1 MASGAKGLTFS
12 APAWRLGRRALP
24 DHPRPLV
31 MGIVNLT
38 PDSFYPDSRYP
49 TPEQAVTSAMTFV
62 AEGADILDLGAE
74 SSRPGAEPV
83 GAAEEQRRLLP
94 VLAELRRHTQVP
106 VTVDTIRAETAQLCL
121 DAGADGVNDITAC
134 TADPE
139 MLSVAVA
146 NDCGLV
152 LMHMQGTPRTM
163 QADPSYE
170 DVVGEVTAYLAQRTE
185 AAIRAGVAPENILI
199 DPGIGFGKTV
209 AHNLTLLAHLEH
221 IGCGRPVLVG
231 ASRKSFI
238 GALTGAAVEQRLGGS
253 LAALSAAY
261 QAGVKVVRVHDVFQT
276 VQFLDTLAAIALA
289 RTSRS

>member
-1 MASGAKGLTFS
+1 
-12 APAWRLGRRALP
+12 
-24 DHPRPLV
+24 
-31 MGIVNLT
+31 
-38 PDSFYPDSRYP
+38 
-49 TPEQAVTSAMTFV
+49 MTLV

-83 GAAEEQRRLLP
+83 GAAEEQSRLLP
-94 VLAELRRHTQVP
+94 VLAELRRQTQVP
-106 VTVDTIRAETAQLCL
+106 LTVDTTRAETAQLCL

-139 MLSVAVA
+139 MLAVA
-146 NDCGLV
+146 ATNDCGLV

-163 QADPSYE
+163 QVNPSYG
-170 DVVGEVTAYLAQRTE
+170 DVVCEVTAYLIQRAE
-185 AAIRAGVAPENILI
+185 AAITAGVASERILV

-209 AHNLTLLAHLEH
+209 AHNLALLAHLDR
-221 IGCGRPVLVG
+221 IGDGRPVLVG

-238 GALTGAAVEQRLGGS
+238 GALTGATVGQRLGGS
-253 LAALSAAY
+253 LAALSTAY

-276 VQFLDTLAAIALA
+276 VQFLETLAAIFAA